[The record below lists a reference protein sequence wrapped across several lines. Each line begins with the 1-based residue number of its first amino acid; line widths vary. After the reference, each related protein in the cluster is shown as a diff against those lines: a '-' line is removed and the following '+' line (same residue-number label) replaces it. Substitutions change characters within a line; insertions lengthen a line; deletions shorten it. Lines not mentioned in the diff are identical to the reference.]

1 MTAIGKPLHV
11 PNNADL
17 QNLQGNK
24 GVQAETVGKGAL
36 SGAGIVPP
44 TPEGTGDKPDLTN
57 ALKSLTA
64 FMTGKSSIDVEV
76 LLVQVAVAMRDTEAT
91 TQKTKINTD
100 QETKKA
106 QMREKEHKLEESA
119 KKLEKQ
125 QNGSIWE
132 KIKLAFEWL
141 GAMLAVA
148 LAVIASVASLGGASA
163 LIVAAVAAVALVINS
178 TVTQATGQGIM
189 GNIVLAAGGSK
200 EEAAKADMGF
210 QIAVAVIGIA
220 GAVTGSGLGKA
231 VKDIASTIIDSAVA
245 TLGKVIPSLA
255 KTGADAA
262 AKGADA
268 LAKTAGSADDALNAG
283 SDGGGEA
290 DQYGRDREC
299 RADRHLRRDRYRR
312 ENRRGRPSRR
322 GETARGKGQGER
334 SHHAGTGRHDR
345 PGAVTPHGLQRA
357 FQCHSGRDHVR
368 DERSREHAQ
377 PRAFRRLTPP
387 AFQSTSTVRRT
398 S

>member
-1 MTAIGKPLHV
+1 MTTIAKPLHV
-11 PNNADL
+11 PGNADL
-17 QNLQGNK
+17 QNIQGNQD
-24 GVQAETVGKGAL
+24 VRAEAVGKGAL
-36 SGAGIVPP
+36 TNAGIIPP
-44 TPEGTGDKPDLTN
+44 TPGNTGEKPDLSN
-57 ALKSLTA
+57 ALKSLSA

-91 TQKTKINTD
+91 TQKSKINTD

-106 QMREKEHKLEESA
+106 QMREKEQKLEESA

-178 TVTQATGQGIM
+178 TVQQATGQGIM

-220 GAVTGSGLGKA
+220 GAVSGSGLGKA
-231 VKDIASTIIDSAVA
+231 VKDIAVTIMDSAMA
-245 TLGKVIPSLA
+245 TLGKAIPALA
-255 KTGADAA
+255 RTGADAA
-262 AKGADA
+262 TKGADA
-268 LAKTAGSADDALNAG
+268 AVKTAGTVAGSADDALNAAKLAAK
-283 SDGGGEA
+283 EA
-290 DQYGRDREC
+290 IAAQKLIDTG
-299 RADRHLRRDRYRR
+299 A
-312 ENRRGRPSRR
+312 
-322 GETARGKGQGER
+322 TANATL
-334 SHHAGTGRHDR
+334 SATS
-345 PGAVTPHGLQRA
+345 AVTDTGVKTVAADLRAEAKRLEAKAKSSEAVMQGLDDMIDQALSRLMASSERFNAILDEITSAMSDRGNTLSRA
-357 FQCHSGRDHVR
+357 RFAG
-368 DERSREHAQ
+368 
-377 PRAFRRLTPP
+377 
-387 AFQSTSTVRRT
+387 
-398 S
+398 

>member
-231 VKDIASTIIDSAVA
+231 VKDIAQTIMDSAMA

-255 KTGADAA
+255 KTGTDAA

-268 LAKTAGSADDALNAG
+268 LAKTAGSADDALNAANLG
-283 SDGGGEA
+283 AKEAMAAEKLISTGATANAGLTATSAVVDTGVKTVAADLRAEAKRLEAKAKASEAIMQGLDDMIDQALSRLMASSERFNAILDEITSAMSDRGNTLS
-290 DQYGRDREC
+290 
-299 RADRHLRRDRYRR
+299 RARF
-312 ENRRGRPSRR
+312 
-322 GETARGKGQGER
+322 
-334 SHHAGTGRHDR
+334 AG
-345 PGAVTPHGLQRA
+345 
-357 FQCHSGRDHVR
+357 
-368 DERSREHAQ
+368 
-377 PRAFRRLTPP
+377 
-387 AFQSTSTVRRT
+387 
-398 S
+398 

>member
-231 VKDIASTIIDSAVA
+231 VKDIAQTIMDSAMA

-255 KTGADAA
+255 KTGTDAA

-268 LAKTAGSADDALNAG
+268 LAKTAGSADDALNAANLG
-283 SDGGGEA
+283 AKEAMAAEKLISTGATANAGLTATSAVVDTGVKTVAADLRAEAKRLEAKAKASEAIMQGLDDMIDQALSRLMASSERFNAILDEVTSAMSDRGNTLS
-290 DQYGRDREC
+290 
-299 RADRHLRRDRYRR
+299 RARF
-312 ENRRGRPSRR
+312 
-322 GETARGKGQGER
+322 
-334 SHHAGTGRHDR
+334 AG
-345 PGAVTPHGLQRA
+345 
-357 FQCHSGRDHVR
+357 
-368 DERSREHAQ
+368 
-377 PRAFRRLTPP
+377 
-387 AFQSTSTVRRT
+387 
-398 S
+398 